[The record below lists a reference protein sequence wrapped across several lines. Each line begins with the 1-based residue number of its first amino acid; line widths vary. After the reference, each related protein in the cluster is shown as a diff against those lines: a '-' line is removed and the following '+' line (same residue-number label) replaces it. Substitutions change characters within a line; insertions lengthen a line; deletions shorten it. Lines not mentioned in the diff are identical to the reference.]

1 MSVSGKYAIGP
12 NITWFFQTSN
22 LKVIVANRNCI
33 IVNEAYD
40 SHHSL
45 AFGASERINFIHPV
59 E

>member
-33 IVNEAYD
+33 FVFNR
-40 SHHSL
+40 L
-45 AFGASERINFIHPV
+45 ACYLTKD
-59 E
+59 